1 MKAGYITILGRPNVG
16 KSTVLNRLLG
26 TKLSIVSKRPQTT
39 RNRILGILT
48 EGDCQCYF
56 LDTPGLIQP
65 RYALQNVL
73 VDQIKKAVADADII
87 LWVVDPSHKPGN
99 EPDASFLDF
108 TTRTVLCI
116 INKID
121 LIPRSKIL
129 PLIDTLAS
137 YAVKEIIPV
146 SALTG
151 EGFPELKRAI
161 FSNLPE
167 GPFLYPEEDIS
178 DKPVRFFVAEI
189 IREKVF
195 SMFREE
201 IPYSTCVVIED
212 FREREEGKD
221 FIRAVIYVERKSQR
235 IILIGKKGATLKK
248 VGEMSRKEIERFL
261 ERPVYLELW
270 VKIKEKW
277 RKNKAFLKDLG
288 Y

>member
-1 MKAGYITILGRPNVG
+1 MKAGYVTILGRPNVG
-16 KSTVLNRLLG
+16 KSTLLNRLLG
-26 TKLSIVSKRPQTT
+26 MKLSIISKRPQTT

-48 EGDCQCYF
+48 EDDCQCYF
-56 LDTPGLIQP
+56 LDTPGLITP

-73 VDQIKKAVADADII
+73 VDQIKTAVADADIV
-87 LWVVDPSHKPGN
+87 LWVIDPSYKQ
-99 EPDASFLDF
+99 EDAPDAGLLDF
-108 TTRTVLCI
+108 AVKNVLCV

-121 LIPRSKIL
+121 LMPRSQIL
-129 PLIDTLAS
+129 PLIAMVKSHD
-137 YAVKEIIPV
+137 VKEILPV

-151 EGFPELKRAI
+151 EGFAELKRAI
-161 FSNLPE
+161 LSLLPP
-167 GPFLYPEEDIS
+167 GPFLYPEENIS
-178 DKPVRFFVAEI
+178 DRPERFFVAEI

-201 IPYSTCVVIED
+201 IPYSTCVVIDD
-212 FREREEGKD
+212 FKEREGAKD
-221 FIRAVIYVERKSQR
+221 FIRAIIYVERKSQR

-248 VGEMSRKEIERFL
+248 VGEMARKEIERFL

-277 RKNKAFLKDLG
+277 RKNKAFLKELG